1 MKVFP
6 MANRTP
12 AASRSAARRSKAAP
26 APAPEAASVSPP
38 LPEPAPEPAIETEVV
53 VETPV
58 AEIEADSAP
67 LPEIKLGKKKDKK
80 KDKKKEKKV
89 KKEAVLIRF
98 EDSQLAAIDIQAE
111 ALGLSRAAWVRMV
124 VAKAL
129 AVG

>member
-26 APAPEAASVSPP
+26 APVSPP

-129 AVG
+129 AAG

>member
-12 AASRSAARRSKAAP
+12 AAPRSAARRSKAAP
-26 APAPEAASVSPP
+26 APVSPP

-53 VETPV
+53 VETPI

-67 LPEIKLGKKKDKK
+67 LPEIKLGKK

-129 AVG
+129 AAG